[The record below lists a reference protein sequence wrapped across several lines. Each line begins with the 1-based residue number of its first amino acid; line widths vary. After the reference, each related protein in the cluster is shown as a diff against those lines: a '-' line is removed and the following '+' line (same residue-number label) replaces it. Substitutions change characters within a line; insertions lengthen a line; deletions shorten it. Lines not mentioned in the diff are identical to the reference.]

1 MTKEQ
6 LLELVLELGKA
17 EHALSIA
24 NRNYSFASGKL
35 ADVVCPYKLGDKVEI
50 KGPSYTGMTGLVK
63 EVRMVPYLMRYQWE
77 VEVVVLKDSGDLSAN
92 RTQFR
97 EHD

>member
-1 MTKEQ
+1 
-6 LLELVLELGKA
+6 
-17 EHALSIA
+17 
-24 NRNYSFASGKL
+24 
-35 ADVVCPYKLGDKVEI
+35 
-50 KGPSYTGMTGLVK
+50 MTGLVK

-77 VEVVVLKDSGDLSAN
+77 VEVVVLKDNGDLSAN

>member
-1 MTKEQ
+1 MSENIDTMVS
-6 LLELVLELGKA
+6 ELRSA

-35 ADVVCPYKLGDKVEI
+35 ADAVCPYKLGDKVEI

-77 VEVVVLKDSGDLSAN
+77 VEVVVLKDNGGLSAN